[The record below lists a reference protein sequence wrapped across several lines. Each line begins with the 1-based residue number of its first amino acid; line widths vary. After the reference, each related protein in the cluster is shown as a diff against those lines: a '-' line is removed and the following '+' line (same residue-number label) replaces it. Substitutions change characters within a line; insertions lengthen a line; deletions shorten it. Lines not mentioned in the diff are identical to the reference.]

1 MSSEIHGTGHAAGAP
16 GAEPKHADVSFE
28 GTDVHAGTIYK
39 YLFALALAV
48 VFSYFVCVFVL
59 RLTTSVAVQSDTPP
73 PPVRQDMGKDFKVM
87 PPEPRLQGMPGHGN
101 DPQADMREKLRQ
113 DTTENDKFG
122 WIDETTGIA
131 QIPVKDAMKLIAEK
145 GLPAVS
151 APPAEQKK

>member
-1 MSSEIHGTGHAAGAP
+1 MSSEIHAKGHATGAP

-28 GTDVHAGTIYK
+28 ATDVHAGTIYK

-48 VFSYFVCVFVL
+48 VFSYVVCVFVL

-73 PPVRQDMGKDFKVM
+73 PPVRQEMGKGFKVM

-101 DPQADMREKLRQ
+101 DPQADMREKLRL
-113 DTTENDKFG
+113 DLAENDKIG
-122 WIDETTGIA
+122 WIDQTTGIA
-131 QIPVKDAMKLIAEK
+131 QIPVKDAMKLIVEK

>member
-16 GAEPKHADVSFE
+16 GAEPQHADVSFE
-28 GTDVHAGTIYK
+28 ATDVQAGTIYK

-48 VFSYFVCVFVL
+48 VFSYVICVFVL

-73 PPVRQDMGKDFKVM
+73 PPVRQEMGKDFKMM

-101 DPQADMREKLRQ
+101 DPQADMREKLRL
-113 DTTENDKFG
+113 DTEENEKAG
-122 WIDETTGIA
+122 WIDQTTGIA
-131 QIPVKDAMKLIAEK
+131 QIPVKDAMKLIVEK
-145 GLPAVS
+145 GLPAVT

>member
-16 GAEPKHADVSFE
+16 GAEPQHTDVSFE

-113 DTTENDKFG
+113 DITENDKFG